1 MPITNYQLLLTAYQ
15 LQITR
20 YHLPMR
26 IGLIAGEYPPM
37 QGGVGDFTHQLA
49 LAFATA
55 GHEPHIIASA
65 IAGQP
70 AESIEQGVTTH
81 RIIPRWGWDTRR
93 RIEDFIQHI
102 KPEVLNL
109 QYQAAAYAMHG
120 AINLLP
126 GQLAKRVPT
135 VVTFHDLKVP
145 YLFPKAGPLRWK
157 SILHMAK
164 GATACIVTNIEDCDT
179 LKTEGVRD
187 VAMIPIGSNITP
199 AALDDFDRN
208 TWLAARAIAGDEKLI
223 GYFGF
228 MNESK
233 GGETLIR
240 ALAELRRRGQ
250 NAGLLHVG
258 GQTGDSDPTNMI
270 YAAKLESLARELGVH
285 ESVHLTGFL
294 DERGVSE
301 AFAACDCVALP
312 YRDGASFRRGTLM
325 AALAHGCAIITTTP
339 RVRVP
344 ELVDGESA
352 LLVAPDMPIDLADAI
367 EHVMN
372 DDALR
377 ARLQH
382 GALALSRLFQWD
394 HITAQTAQVF
404 EKIIVRR

>member
-1 MPITNYQLLLTAYQ
+1 
-15 LQITR
+15 
-20 YHLPMR
+20 MR

-37 QGGVGDFTHQLA
+37 QGGVGDFTRQIA

-55 GHEPHIIASA
+55 GHEPHIIANA
-65 IAGQP
+65 LAGQP
-70 AESIEQGVTTH
+70 AESVERGVTTH

-93 RIEDFIQHI
+93 RIDEFIQQY
-102 KPEVLNL
+102 KPDVLNL
-109 QYQAAAYAMHG
+109 QYQAAAYGMHG

-126 GQLAKRVPT
+126 AQLAQRVPAI
-135 VVTFHDLKVP
+135 VTFHDLKVP

-164 GATACIVTNIEDCDT
+164 SASACIVTNVEDHHT
-179 LKTEGVRD
+179 LKSEGVRD
-187 VAMIPIGSNITP
+187 VTMIPIGSNIAP
-199 AALDDFDRN
+199 AALDGFHRN
-208 TWLAARAIAGDEKLI
+208 AWLAKHDIAGDEKLI

-240 ALAELRRRGQ
+240 ALAELRRRGM

-258 GQTGDSDPTNMI
+258 GQTGDSDPTNMV
-270 YAAKLESLARELGVH
+270 YAAKLELLARELLVYDH
-285 ESVHLTGFL
+285 VYLTGFL

-339 RVRVP
+339 RVAVP

-352 LLVAPDMPIDLADAI
+352 VLVQPDAPAALADAI
-367 EHVMN
+367 ARVLHE
-372 DDALR
+372 DAFR
-377 ARLQH
+377 SRLQQ
-382 GALALSRLFQWD
+382 GAHALSRLFQWD
-394 HITAQTAQVF
+394 RIAAQTVRVF
-404 EKIIVRR
+404 ERVVARS